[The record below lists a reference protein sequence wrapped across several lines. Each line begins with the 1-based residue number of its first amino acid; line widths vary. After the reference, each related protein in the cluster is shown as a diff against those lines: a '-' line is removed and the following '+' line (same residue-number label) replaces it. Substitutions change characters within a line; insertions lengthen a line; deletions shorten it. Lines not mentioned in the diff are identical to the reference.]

1 MVKIK
6 TGLVGGLKFKIEK
19 NGFHILI
26 QHVFLLKIGL
36 DTGIFMKKGATCPR
50 PIRGGERIRT
60 CHEGGGKKFWI

>member
-6 TGLVGGLKFKIEK
+6 NGLVEGLKFKIEK

-50 PIRGGERIRT
+50 PILESEKLGFLVTR
-60 CHEGGGKKFWI
+60 K